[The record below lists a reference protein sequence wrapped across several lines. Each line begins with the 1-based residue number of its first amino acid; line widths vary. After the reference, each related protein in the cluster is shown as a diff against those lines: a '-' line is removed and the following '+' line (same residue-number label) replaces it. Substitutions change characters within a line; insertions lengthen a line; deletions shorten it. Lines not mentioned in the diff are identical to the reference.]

1 MPAALREQG
10 VRVEIHAD
18 HFRPGTPDRE
28 WLAMVG
34 RRGWAILTKDRH
46 VRTRQTEIAQIIEA
60 RGAAF
65 VLASAGLSG
74 EEMAIAYVKALRRM
88 LNMLR
93 DTRRPFVA
101 KVSVTGEV
109 DLLTVSKKVLG

>member
-1 MPAALREQG
+1 VPAALREQG
-10 VRVEIHAD
+10 VRVEVHAD
-18 HFRPGTPDRE
+18 HFHPGTADRD
-28 WLAMVG
+28 WLAEVG

-46 VRTRQTEIAQIIEA
+46 VRTRQNEIAQIIEA
-60 RGAAF
+60 NAAAF

-74 EEMAIAYVKALRRM
+74 EDMANAYVKALRRM

-101 KVSVTGEV
+101 RVSITGEV
-109 DLLTVSKKVLG
+109 ELLAVPKK

>member
-1 MPAALREQG
+1 VPAALRERG
-10 VRVEIHAD
+10 VRVEVHAD
-18 HFRPGTPDRE
+18 HFSPGTPDRV
-28 WLAMVG
+28 WLAEVG
-34 RRGWAILTKDRH
+34 RHGWAILTKDRH

-74 EEMAIAYVKALRRM
+74 EDMANAYVKALRRM

-93 DTRRPFVA
+93 DTPRPFVA
-101 KVSVTGEV
+101 RVSITGEV
-109 DLLTVSKKVLG
+109 ELLVVPKK

>member
-1 MPAALREQG
+1 LAA
-10 VRVEIHAD
+10 VA
-18 HFRPGTPDRE
+18 
-28 WLAMVG
+28 

-46 VRTRQTEIAQIIEA
+46 VRTRQNEIAQIIEA
-60 RGAAF
+60 GGAAF

-74 EEMAIAYVKALRRM
+74 EDMANAYVRALKRM

-101 KVSVTGEV
+101 RVSITGEV
-109 DLLTVSKKVLG
+109 ELLAVPKK